1 MSNRVEMN
9 GATIEEAIENAL
21 KELDASREEVDVIIV
36 REPAKGFLGIGAKDA
51 QVIVSVKKEAAEEE
65 DAEYEDV
72 YEEEEYE
79 EVDDIL
85 EEDEV
90 IEAESEA
97 EVEAEAAVEEEEEIQ
112 EYVEETNFNAEAE
125 AVAVSF
131 LKDVFEKMHFD
142 INVDVDYEASS
153 ENEIYIRLNGAE
165 VGITIGRRGET
176 LDALQYLTNL
186 ALGRKVGMGVK
197 VVLDVENY
205 REKRRETLV
214 MLAERLEKKVIKSRR
229 SVTLEPMNPYERRI
243 IHATLQNSRQVETYS
258 VGTEPNRM
266 VVIDLKGRRK

>member
-21 KELDASREEVDVIIV
+21 KELGASREEVDVIIV
-36 REPAKGFLGIGAKDA
+36 REPAKGFLGLGAKDA
-51 QVIVSVKKEAAEEE
+51 QVIVSIKKEEIEEDDSEYEDDYEEEDSVVLEEEQEETEPEVVEEETTVDVEMVDAEEE
-65 DAEYEDV
+65 T
-72 YEEEEYE
+72 
-79 EVDDIL
+79 
-85 EEDEV
+85 
-90 IEAESEA
+90 
-97 EVEAEAAVEEEEEIQ
+97 Q
-112 EYVEETNFNAEAE
+112 EYDEEGFNAEAE
-125 AVAVSF
+125 RVAVAF
-131 LKDVFEKMHFD
+131 LEEVFEKMHFD
-142 INVDVDYEASS
+142 ISVDVDYEASS
-153 ENEIYIRLNGAE
+153 ENEIYIHLNGAE

-186 ALGRKVGMGVK
+186 TLGRKIGMGVK

-205 REKRRETLV
+205 REKRRDTLV

-258 VGTEPNRM
+258 VGNEPNRM

>member
-9 GATIEEAIENAL
+9 GATIEEAIEKAL
-21 KELDASREEVDVIIV
+21 KELGASRDEVDVIIV

-51 QVIVSVKKEAAEEE
+51 QVIVSIKKEAVEE
-65 DAEYEDV
+65 DDSEYEKD
-72 YEEEEYE
+72 YEEENVEDLE
-79 EVDDIL
+79 CEQDD
-85 EEDEV
+85 
-90 IEAESEA
+90 IEAE
-97 EVEAEAAVEEEEEIQ
+97 VVVEEKEKTTDAEIVYADDDIQ
-112 EYVEETNFNAEAE
+112 EYDKEDFNTEAE
-125 AVAVSF
+125 RVAISF
-131 LKDVFEKMHFD
+131 LKEVFEKMNFD
-142 INVDVDYEASS
+142 ISIEVDYEASS

-186 ALGRKVGMGVK
+186 TLGRKIGMGIK

-205 REKRRETLV
+205 REKRRDTLV

-258 VGTEPNRM
+258 VGNEPNRM